1 MKKTNMAAVI
11 LAVLL
16 LAVMTAGCA
25 RSSGSEFDPVQSSV
39 FIKQDGSILSATVE
53 HTQQDYYTEENLK
66 SFVEGK
72 VSEFNAAQGKE
83 SAAYNKEGAERL
95 PVAIVSCSLGAGQGE
110 QILKYVLEYS
120 SSDMLFAFTGTIR
133 DAEMTLTSL
142 ATDSVESR
150 LSKGDLVG
158 EPFVDAKGQSV
169 ESSKITSQSKLRVVV
184 SEGPATIQTEGK
196 VVYMTQGCT
205 LQDAYTVTTPGE
217 GISYIV
223 FK

>member
-1 MKKTNMAAVI
+1 MKKINVAAVI

-16 LAVMTAGCA
+16 SAAMTAGCA
-25 RSSGSEFDPVQSSV
+25 RSSSSEFDPVQNSV

-83 SAAYNKEGAERL
+83 SAAYNKEGSDKL
-95 PVAIVSCSLGAGQGE
+95 PVALVSCSLSQGQGE

-120 SSDMLFAFTGTIR
+120 SADMMFAFTGTIR
-133 DAEMTLTSL
+133 DEEMTLTSL
-142 ATDSVESR
+142 ATDSVENR

-158 EPFVDAKGQSV
+158 DAFVDAKGQSV
-169 ESSKITSQSKLRVVV
+169 ESSKVTSQSKLRVVV

-205 LQDAYTVTTPGE
+205 LQNAYTVTTSGE
-217 GISYIV
+217 GVSYIV